1 MFGYRV
7 KKTKLEESMNTP
19 VSIKQPHK
27 AFELIVREHPQA
39 VLLVSPENGQIV
51 HASDRALIL
60 YGFTMNELRRMTLE
74 DLFYSTDMSEYAE
87 RIGEERAR
95 NELGD
100 EVEFL
105 KQRDKFGIVHPVKL
119 THFKLTN
126 EASQLSGI
134 LVCPFDSE
142 RCKLAYAEQESSEVQ
157 WFEKTDEPR
166 KALLQNDLRKALG
179 QGQFYLVYQPIV
191 DVYAKR
197 IAGYEA
203 LLRWQHPHFGEVQP
217 KEIFDL
223 HFPGSFLVELDCFVI
238 AEAVKTLSHIRNDQF
253 LHVNFSARNLKNQ
266 DYIQRLSG
274 LLRDRTDIHN
284 RLVLD
289 FNESLEMLEAP
300 VVKKL
305 LEDNHL
311 MFAIENFG
319 SGVIPLAEILRS
331 RIHTLNMDMNL
342 IRELMTNY
350 ANAVIVNAIL
360 KIAKTMNVDAI
371 AKGIERPE
379 QYRYLVKNGC
389 RYMQGFLFGRPDK
402 LEVVSQLELALE
414 ERLEHY
420 NRASKEETF
429 FEEPDGKEAL
439 WMLEVD
445 TKRIMKHIPDALVQ
459 WLGYEKRELL
469 DKSILGIIKLEEQP
483 KFLKEMEA
491 LKHHV
496 YFNDLLLHLVNRHG
510 NELYVS
516 LSGQAAP
523 HSPGNSLIYIEDL
536 SYLADEGQIFI
547 GAQNSYKTIFNESPF
562 AIMIMNEDRECID
575 WNKKAELMFG
585 WTKAEV
591 YRKSVASIFP
601 NVEPKMLNRILRESL
616 SENLFV
622 VSVNDNI
629 KKDGGLITCR
639 WHNKAIVD
647 HNGQIRII
655 ISMAEDITE
664 TLRKETAVRRLS
676 LAMDLSESMVLM
688 LDDKGCVTSFNE
700 PLAAMMGW
708 EKETVIGHHVLQ
720 FFSFGHKLPT
730 EEIQEVTARGEIWR
744 GEAPVMTQGG
754 EVKMFK
760 AAVCPVHDAYTDSN
774 SLVIILNDLS
784 EEKTRDMQF
793 VEMKKLLSEQE
804 KLATIGSMLTGIIH
818 EINNPLSYIDTNMI
832 ALESMLSDID
842 YPEGT
847 DTFEINDIIKDIK
860 TGVQH
865 IKAISA
871 SLKRM
876 AFKGLHEE
884 EEYFDINEEIE
895 TVLNVAKNEYK
906 YYAFV
911 EFDKTPD
918 LYINGLPSGIRQ
930 VMLNLLINATHAIRK
945 RYETSM
951 GSIKVSSARVGDM
964 IEIRVTD
971 NGTGIPE
978 AIRGDIFETFFT
990 TKKKGEGTGLGLSIS
1005 KNIIEEK
1012 HHGQLTFESEEGV
1025 GTTFIILLPEAKG

>member
-1 MFGYRV
+1 M
-7 KKTKLEESMNTP
+7 KAQ
-19 VSIKQPHK
+19 VSSKHTHK

-39 VLLVSPENGQIV
+39 VLLISPEDGQIV
-51 HASDRALIL
+51 HASDPALIL
-60 YGFTMNELRRMTLE
+60 YGFTMQELRRMTLE
-74 DLFYSTDMSEYAE
+74 DLFYSDDMSEYSDMIYKE
-87 RIGEERAR
+87 KKRFQPGNDVKYI
-95 NELGD
+95 
-100 EVEFL
+100 

-119 THFKLTN
+119 TPFKLTN
-126 EASQLSGI
+126 EAAELSGLLI
-134 LVCPFDSE
+134 CPLNSE
-142 RCKLAYAEQESSEVQ
+142 YCKMAFLEEEDIGTR

-166 KALLQNDLRKALG
+166 RALLQNDLRRALHL
-179 QGQFYLVYQPIV
+179 GQFYLVYQPII
-191 DVYAKR
+191 DVYEKKV
-197 IAGYEA
+197 AGYEA
-203 LLRWQHPHFGEVQP
+203 LLRWQHPHFGEIQP
-217 KEIFDL
+217 REIFDL
-223 HFPGSFLVELDCFVI
+223 HFPGSFLIELDCFVVE
-238 AEAVKTLSHIRNDQF
+238 EAVKCLKTLRQDQF
-253 LHVNFSARNLKNQ
+253 LHVNFSASNLKNQ
-266 DYIQRLSG
+266 EYIRRL
-274 LLRDRTDIHN
+274 TDILKDKEAIKD

-289 FNESLEMLEAP
+289 FNESLEMLDSP
-300 VVKKL
+300 IVKNL
-305 LEDNHL
+305 LEENHL

-319 SGVIPLAEILRS
+319 SGVIPLAEILKS

-342 IRELMTNY
+342 IRDLMTNY
-350 ANAVIVNAIL
+350 ANTVIVNAIL
-360 KIAKTMNVDAI
+360 KIAKTMNIDAI

-379 QYRYLVKNGC
+379 QYRYLIKNGC
-389 RYMQGFLFGRPDK
+389 RFMQGFLFGRPDRLK
-402 LEVVSQLELALE
+402 MVSQIEHTLEDVLD
-414 ERLEHY
+414 RY
-420 NRASKEETF
+420 NRVGKEETY
-429 FEEPDGKEAL
+429 FETSEANEAL
-439 WMLEVD
+439 WMLEID
-445 TKRIMKHIPDALVQ
+445 SNQLMKHLPEPLAQ
-459 WLGYEKRELL
+459 WLGYEKRDLQE
-469 DKSILGIIKLEEQP
+469 KSILGIIKLEDQQL
-483 KFLKEMEA
+483 FLKEMDE

-496 YFNDLLLHLVNRHG
+496 YFNDLLVHLVNRHG
-510 NELYVS
+510 NDLYVS

-575 WNKKAELMFG
+575 WNRKAEDMFG

-591 YRKSVASIFP
+591 YRKAAASVFP
-601 NVEPKMLNRILRESL
+601 NVKPQILNKILRESL

-629 KKDGGLITCR
+629 RKDGSLITCR

-664 TLRKETAVRRLS
+664 TLKKETTVRRLS
-676 LAMDLSESMVLM
+676 RAVDLTESMVLM
-688 LDDKGCVTSFNE
+688 IDDKGHITSVNE
-700 PLAAMMGW
+700 PLMKAMGW
-708 EKETVIGHHVLQ
+708 GREEVLGKDVLM
-720 FFSFGHKLPT
+720 FFTYGPKLPI
-730 EEIQEVTARGEIWR
+730 EEIREVTSRGDIWR
-744 GEAPVMTQGG
+744 GEAPVATKGG
-754 EVKMFK
+754 EVCMFK
-760 AAVCPVHDAYTDSN
+760 VAVCPVHDEYTNTN

-784 EEKTRDMQF
+784 DEKRRDMQF
-793 VEMKKLLSEQE
+793 VEMKKLLSEQD

-884 EEYFDINEEIE
+884 EEFFDINEEIE

-906 YYAFV
+906 YYAYV
-911 EFDKTPD
+911 EFDKTPE
-918 LYINGLPSGIRQ
+918 LFINGLPSGIRQ

-951 GSIKVSSARVGDM
+951 GSIKVSSSRVGDM

-978 AIRGDIFETFFT
+978 AIRGEIFETFFT

-1012 HHGQLTFESEEGV
+1012 HHGELTFESEEGV
-1025 GTTFIILLPEAKG
+1025 GTTFIIRIPEAKN

>member
-1 MFGYRV
+1 MV
-7 KKTKLEESMNTP
+7 MM
-19 VSIKQPHK
+19 
-27 AFELIVREHPQA
+27 
-39 VLLVSPENGQIV
+39 
-51 HASDRALIL
+51 RALR
-60 YGFTMNELRRMTLE
+60 GM
-74 DLFYSTDMSEYAE
+74 
-87 RIGEERAR
+87 AR
-95 NELGD
+95 
-100 EVEFL
+100 
-105 KQRDKFGIVHPVKL
+105 P
-119 THFKLTN
+119 
-126 EASQLSGI
+126 
-134 LVCPFDSE
+134 
-142 RCKLAYAEQESSEVQ
+142 
-157 WFEKTDEPR
+157 
-166 KALLQNDLRKALG
+166 
-179 QGQFYLVYQPIV
+179 
-191 DVYAKR
+191 
-197 IAGYEA
+197 
-203 LLRWQHPHFGEVQP
+203 
-217 KEIFDL
+217 
-223 HFPGSFLVELDCFVI
+223 
-238 AEAVKTLSHIRNDQF
+238 
-253 LHVNFSARNLKNQ
+253 
-266 DYIQRLSG
+266 
-274 LLRDRTDIHN
+274 
-284 RLVLD
+284 
-289 FNESLEMLEAP
+289 
-300 VVKKL
+300 
-305 LEDNHL
+305 
-311 MFAIENFG
+311 
-319 SGVIPLAEILRS
+319 
-331 RIHTLNMDMNL
+331 
-342 IRELMTNY
+342 
-350 ANAVIVNAIL
+350 
-360 KIAKTMNVDAI
+360 
-371 AKGIERPE
+371 
-379 QYRYLVKNGC
+379 
-389 RYMQGFLFGRPDK
+389 
-402 LEVVSQLELALE
+402 
-414 ERLEHY
+414 
-420 NRASKEETF
+420 
-429 FEEPDGKEAL
+429 
-439 WMLEVD
+439 
-445 TKRIMKHIPDALVQ
+445 
-459 WLGYEKRELL
+459 
-469 DKSILGIIKLEEQP
+469 
-483 KFLKEMEA
+483 
-491 LKHHV
+491 
-496 YFNDLLLHLVNRHG
+496 
-510 NELYVS
+510 
-516 LSGQAAP
+516 
-523 HSPGNSLIYIEDL
+523 
-536 SYLADEGQIFI
+536 
-547 GAQNSYKTIFNESPF
+547 
-562 AIMIMNEDRECID
+562 
-575 WNKKAELMFG
+575 
-585 WTKAEV
+585 
-591 YRKSVASIFP
+591 
-601 NVEPKMLNRILRESL
+601 
-616 SENLFV
+616 
-622 VSVNDNI
+622 
-629 KKDGGLITCR
+629 
-639 WHNKAIVD
+639 
-647 HNGQIRII
+647 
-655 ISMAEDITE
+655 
-664 TLRKETAVRRLS
+664 LS

-730 EEIQEVTARGEIWR
+730 EEIQEVTTRGEIWR